1 MAYTQL
7 TPELKRSLGKR
18 AQLLALTSVLYNAA
32 EAIIAIVAGQQANS
46 IALVGFGLDSII
58 EASSAV
64 IILWQFK
71 HQLPEER
78 ERKALRLIAV
88 SFFALALYVSAESVR
103 TLFSGDSA
111 KHSPIGIA
119 LAATSLL
126 VMPLLS
132 KAQRK
137 TGHALGSSSVV
148 ADSKQTLLCTYLS
161 GVLLV
166 GLVLNAVF
174 GWWWADPLVGFFIVY
189 LALREGREAWRGD
202 ACNC

>member
-1 MAYTQL
+1 MADTQL

-88 SFFALALYVSAESVR
+88 SFFALALYVFAESVR

-111 KHSPIGIA
+111 KHSPIGII

-132 KAQRK
+132 RAQQK

-148 ADSKQTLLCTYLS
+148 ADSKQTLLCSYLS
-161 GVLLV
+161 GVLLM

-189 LALREGREAWRGD
+189 LALREGKEAWRGD
-202 ACNC
+202 ACSC